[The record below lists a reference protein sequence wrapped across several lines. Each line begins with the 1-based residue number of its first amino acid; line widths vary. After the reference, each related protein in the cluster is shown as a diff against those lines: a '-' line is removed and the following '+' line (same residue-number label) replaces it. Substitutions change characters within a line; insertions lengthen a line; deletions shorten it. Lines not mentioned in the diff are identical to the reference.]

1 MFNINMIIA
10 PLLIALIILVI
21 IILVVFLYY
30 KKQQPPKK
38 VCKVDKDCGSGEHCV
53 RGTCSTL
60 SCLDAVKMDKRNI
73 KIDSKISSCEFTP
86 NFYRFT
92 DTAADE
98 QQEFGKTRHPIKI
111 TPSPSESHSPQEVC
125 EKYCSWGTDDCTG
138 WEYVGDEKEGT
149 CYVYNN
155 PHHPVLKYGK
165 DHIIALP
172 RNHKHA

>member
-1 MFNINMIIA
+1 MST
-10 PLLIALIILVI
+10 LLIALIALIVLLI
-21 IILVVFLYY
+21 IILVIFLYY

-53 RGTCSTL
+53 RGTCSSL
-60 SCLDAVKMDKRNI
+60 SCLDAVKTDKRNI
-73 KIDSKISSCEFTP
+73 KMDSKISSCEFTP

-92 DTAADE
+92 DTAAE
-98 QQEFGKTRHPIKI
+98 QEFGKTRHPIKI
-111 TPSPSESHSPQEVC
+111 TPSPSEPHSSQEMC
-125 EKYCSWGTDDCTG
+125 ERYCSWGTDDCTG

-149 CYVYNN
+149 CYLYNN
-155 PHHPVLKYGK
+155 PHPALKYGK

>member
-1 MFNINMIIA
+1 MTIST
-10 PLLIALIILVI
+10 LLIALIILLI

-53 RGTCSTL
+53 RGSCSSL

-111 TPSPSESHSPQEVC
+111 TPSPSESHSPQRCVKNIVHGEPMTVQ
-125 EKYCSWGTDDCTG
+125 
-138 WEYVGDEKEGT
+138 VGNMLVMKRREHVM
-149 CYVYNN
+149 YIII
-155 PHHPVLKYGK
+155 
-165 DHIIALP
+165 HITRFLNMVRITS
-172 RNHKHA
+172 